1 MPNKNIIQSW
11 LKTIVPYSY
20 APAELASLLMS
31 RGIEVASIDDRF
43 TALAG
48 FVVGHVLTCE
58 KHPNADKLSVTTV
71 TTGGDPVTVVCGAP
85 NVAAGQKIV
94 FAPVGQFITT
104 AGFTIEKRKIRGIE
118 SNGMICSAAELGLS
132 DDHGGIMVLPEDT
145 PVGMAVAEL
154 LGDVIFEIDITP
166 NRPDCLSHIGVARE
180 VAALTGGQA
189 RLPEVTVAESPA
201 GVHEA
206 ASVVVHDPALC
217 PRYMARVIRG
227 VTVGPSPEWLQEAMR
242 KLGLRPRNNIVDITN
257 YVLFE
262 CGQPLHAF
270 DYDTLAGHR
279 IEVRAALPGE
289 RFTTLDSREH
299 ELPEGALMICDAERP
314 VAIAGVMGG
323 ENSEITDGTVN
334 VLLESAYFN
343 PASVRRTAKLLGI
356 STDASYRFER
366 GADWA
371 MTAYAADRAAAL
383 IAEIA
388 GGEVL
393 AGVIDIYPEPVAQ
406 PSPILRFAR
415 TNAILGVSI
424 EPAMQCR
431 YLESIGFRIA
441 NVDEREVIA
450 VAPTWRPDILEE
462 IDLIEEIARLYG
474 YDRIPANPHAAVTF
488 DTSVDPLQKLV
499 AATRTFFIDNGF
511 TEIVPYY
518 FTDPETASAYGTP
531 IELRNALGR
540 DTSMLR
546 TSVVPTMASTLA
558 LNMRYGRTDLRL
570 FEIGTAFRAGR
581 QDQGVVPGIVEMTE
595 LSVCASGAG
604 GVRGWDVPDR
614 AADLYDVRGMID
626 RYLARIG
633 VAQVRYEPSDQVK
646 WGFGAPAL
654 VIFAGED
661 EVGRLGPFDP
671 ELLQRF
677 DLSGAPVIA
686 VFDVERLARN
696 IAPIARYQAP
706 SKYPVVHRDISLL
719 VDAAVENA
727 TLEGTIRSAGGA
739 LLTGVRLF
747 DLYQGK
753 GIEEGK
759 KSMTYALSFTSYEK
773 TLEDGVVDGAVGGI
787 VNQLE
792 GRFGAKLRG
801 TV

>member
-94 FAPVGQFITT
+94 FAPVGQFIAT

-132 DDHGGIMVLPEDT
+132 DDHDGIMVLPEDT

-180 VAALTGGQA
+180 VAALTGGRA
-189 RLPEVTVAESPA
+189 GLPEVKVAESSA

-217 PRYMARVIRG
+217 PRYMARLIRG
-227 VTVGPSPEWLQEAMR
+227 VKVGPSPEWLQETMR

-289 RFTTLDSREH
+289 RFTTLDSKEH
-299 ELPEGALMICDAERP
+299 ELPEGALLICDAERP

-393 AGVIDIYPEPVAQ
+393 AGVIDVYPEPIAQ

-441 NVDEREVIA
+441 NVDEGEVIV

-499 AATRTFFIDNGF
+499 AATRAFFIDNGF

-546 TSVVPTMASTLA
+546 TSMVPTMASTLA

-570 FEIGTAFRAGR
+570 FEIGMAFRAGR
-581 QDQGVVPGIVEMTE
+581 EDQGVVPGIVEMTE
-595 LSVCASGAG
+595 LSICASGAG

-614 AADLYDVRGMID
+614 AADLYDLRGMID
-626 RYLARIG
+626 RYLARVG
-633 VAQVRYEPSDQVK
+633 VAQVRYEASDQVK

-654 VIFAGED
+654 VIFADQD

-671 ELLQRF
+671 GLLQRF
-677 DLSGAPVIA
+677 DVSGAPVIA

-696 IAPIARYQAP
+696 IAPIARYHAP

-727 TLEGTIRSAGGA
+727 TLEGTIRSAGGT
-739 LLTGVRLF
+739 LLTAVRLF

-773 TLEDGVVDGAVGGI
+773 TLEDAVVDDAVGGI

-801 TV
+801 TA